1 MFKRNPDTRS
11 GLVIDE
17 PATRVLSLVY
27 KFMSKWRQD
36 NPDCQVSDSP
46 EYEKW
51 FKMTRAMCNADPA
64 AMKKLIHNLALITE
78 IEKQD

>member
-1 MFKRNPDTRS
+1 
-11 GLVIDE
+11 
-17 PATRVLSLVY
+17 
-27 KFMSKWRQD
+27 MSKWRQD